1 MSFPLKEI
9 YSGSG
14 SYQPRV
20 LTDGENE
27 WQWNRSHGIEKSEV
41 ACIHNFSSSPLP
53 LKIKQ
58 QKGPSGTGNTE
69 NVICN
74 QELIV
79 KS

>member
-1 MSFPLKEI
+1 MVRMNGNGIDLMVLKKVKLLAYI
-9 YSGSG
+9 
-14 SYQPRV
+14 
-20 LTDGENE
+20 T
-27 WQWNRSHGIEKSEV
+27 
-41 ACIHNFSSSPLP
+41 SPLASP

-74 QELIV
+74 QEVIV